1 MGPLKG
7 LRRFL
12 GELTGSV
19 ERELVTH
26 LAGQVAAAREG
37 AMLAKE
43 AAVGGSDRSEL
54 EQRMSAAEHAGDD
67 ERAQLVDTLST
78 ALMTPFDREDLF
90 RVSRS
95 IDDVLDNLQDFVR
108 ELSLFGVAD
117 ERFARILDAVDG
129 CLTEL
134 NIAVTGI
141 RDGGETVVSHALG
154 ASKASAL
161 VRERY
166 QDGLADLFTADE
178 VTTELLK
185 RRELLRRLDVV
196 GLRLGEAADALAD
209 GAVKRG

>member
-7 LRRFL
+7 VRRL
-12 GELTGSV
+12 IGELTGSV

-37 AMLAKE
+37 TLLAKE
-43 AAVGGSDRSEL
+43 AAVGGSDRAEL
-54 EQRMSAAEHAGDD
+54 GQRMAAAEHAGDD
-67 ERAQLVDTLST
+67 QRAKLVETLST

-108 ELSLFGVAD
+108 ELSLFEVAD

-129 CLTEL
+129 CLAEL
-134 NIAVTGI
+134 DTAVTGI
-141 RDGGETVVSHALG
+141 RESGDAVVSHALG
-154 ASKASAL
+154 ASKASAQ

-178 VTTELLK
+178 VTTGLLK